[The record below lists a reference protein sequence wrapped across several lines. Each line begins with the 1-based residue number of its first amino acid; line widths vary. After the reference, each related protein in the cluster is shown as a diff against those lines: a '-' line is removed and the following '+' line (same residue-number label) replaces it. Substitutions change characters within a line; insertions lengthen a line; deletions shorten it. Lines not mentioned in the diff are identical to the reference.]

1 MLTTSPSSDL
11 FRRVMGSFPT
21 GISVLTVER
30 EPGQVHGMTANSFTS
45 VSLDPFLILVC
56 IDQEA
61 RLLSYL
67 KTQRRFGVSILKDT
81 QQQISEHFAKPQ
93 QDPAEEARLGIRFQW
108 TPSGI
113 PLLED
118 ALAHLACNVV
128 AQYMAGDHTIFVAE
142 VESLEL
148 NEGEPLLYLRRTYH
162 GLRPSSM

>member
-1 MLTTSPSSDL
+1 
-11 FRRVMGSFPT
+11 MGSFPT
-21 GISVLTVER
+21 GISVLTVDR

-45 VSLDPFLILVC
+45 VSLDPLLILVC